1 QVVVA
6 AVGSAVMMLLGATV
20 AVDPSGTLAHPA
32 PLVVSVALLVS
43 ITAVVGAL
51 SGAEVEQRS
60 ESVLDPLTGLL
71 NRTALGRRFHELEE
85 QAHLT
90 GETVSLLI
98 CDIDRFKQV
107 NDTYGHDRGGV
118 VFDPLF
124 KEADRAL
131 YTAKAR
137 GRDRV
142 VGPVEIDASAQEF
155 SVDDG
160 PAALAPTLPA
170 PTER

>member
-1 QVVVA
+1 
-6 AVGSAVMMLLGATV
+6 M
-20 AVDPSGTLAHPA
+20 
-32 PLVVSVALLVS
+32 
-43 ITAVVGAL
+43 
-51 SGAEVEQRS
+51 
-60 ESVLDPLTGLL
+60 
-71 NRTALGRRFHELEE
+71 
-85 QAHLT
+85 
-90 GETVSLLI
+90 
-98 CDIDRFKQV
+98 
-107 NDTYGHDRGGV
+107 